1 MGVVQKKKSGFLN
14 DEMRGNT
21 IASVDS
27 LLIFK
32 LKKELLESLGGHQR
46 YQLRGWEPVKRK
58 WSCKR
63 AHCISTVGI
72 ALRLMMWAEG
82 RR

>member
-1 MGVVQKKKSGFLN
+1 MFYRLLFSTDRLFTVIYSKYVGVLSIWVLSKKKKSGFLN

-32 LKKELLESLGGHQR
+32 LKKRAAG
-46 YQLRGWEPVKRK
+46 EPWRPSEVSAKR
-58 WSCKR
+58 
-63 AHCISTVGI
+63 VGTS
-72 ALRLMMWAEG
+72 
-82 RR
+82 